1 MEIAAR
7 SGDEERIAKVK
18 KDFEKA
24 GRDMES
30 RVNSAFYQAKI
41 DIVEASEEGIKRLLD
56 ILVKEVPADP
66 IVVGE
71 ERGEAGEATSDGGG

>member
-30 RVNSAFYQAKI
+30 RVNSAFYEAKI

-66 IVVGE
+66 IVVEE
-71 ERGEAGEATSDGGG
+71 ERGQAAK